1 MMKKSVS
8 LLLTLT
14 LVAGLFEARAETAPT
29 DSVALEAQAVKPD
42 LYHTYP
48 NDIAINYGVASV
60 QTFVSLVAETMMI
73 IPTAIGGMQFDGFHS
88 TGSIGVSYYRSL
100 GKTVSVGGV
109 VNYNRVFSNFHDKND
124 PAITGKFAMNWV
136 VVMAAAKFYWF
147 KKPSVAMYSK
157 VGLGAGM
164 LINRFTK
171 KEADGTR
178 SASPLTVGWAPAA
191 QLSAVGVEFGGRV
204 RGFAELGLGMEGVLN
219 LGVKYYL

>member
-1 MMKKSVS
+1 MKKLVS
-8 LLLTLT
+8 LLLVLT
-14 LVAGLFEARAETAPT
+14 LSAGAFQAYAEASQT
-29 DSVALEAQAVKPD
+29 DSVARKAEPFQLD

-60 QTFVSLVAETMMI
+60 QTFVSLIAETMMI
-73 IPTAIGGMQFDGFHS
+73 IPTAIGGMQFDGFYS

-109 VNYNRVFSNFHDKND
+109 VNYNRVFSNFHDKDN
-124 PAITGKFAMNWV
+124 PAITGNFAMNWV
-136 VVMAAAKFYWF
+136 VVMATAKFYWF
-147 KKPSVAMYSK
+147 KKPGVAMYSK

-178 SASPLTVGWAPAA
+178 AASPLTVGWAPAA
-191 QLSAVGVEFGGRV
+191 QLSAVGVEFGGQF
-204 RGFAELGLGMEGVLN
+204 RGFAELGIGMEGILN
-219 LGVKYYL
+219 LGVKYYF